1 MSHVSQHSWRMSHW
15 ERCQRC
21 VSCQMSHVS
30 GHSKQMSHVACVM
43 SHVSRVMSHESCVMS
58 HVAGHSKYM
67 SHCERCVSCQ
77 MSHVSD
83 SEHSWHICHCAR
95 CVSRQMRHVSKH
107 SWHTTH
113 GWDQDEYVWIF
124 SLADYLVSLD
134 SLLSDGDSVY
144 SHETLLE
151 ILGTPEK
158 MCLVCTG
165 IPVKICWK
173 FGSREYLKSLWR
185 VTARDA
191 CQVKWVTARITSR
204 VTAQRG
210 SWLFSR
216 FRDSYLR
223 PLTKKFSVHF

>member
-1 MSHVSQHSWRMSHW
+1 MVNRHYSAGASGCGQEEVSQWATVMRHESSETWLVQW
-15 ERCQRC
+15 
-21 VSCQMSHVS
+21 
-30 GHSKQMSHVACVM
+30 VM
-43 SHVSRVMSHESCVMS
+43 SHNTHGAWVTGRVARDTCCVKWVMSQTQNTH
-58 HVAGHSKYM
+58 
-67 SHCERCVSCQ
+67 
-77 MSHVSD
+77 D
-83 SEHSWHICHCAR
+83 TCHCAR
-95 CVSRQMRHVSKH
+95 CVSRQMRHVLKH

-113 GWDQDEYVWIF
+113 GWDQDEYIWIF

-165 IPVKICWK
+165 IPVNICWK
-173 FGSREYLKSLWR
+173 FCSREYLKSLWR

-223 PLTKKFSVHF
+223 PLTKNFSVHF